1 MIQKTK
7 LLSSYQRSIL
17 MKDIKWLFFDL
28 GSTLVDESEVYKSR
42 CDYAMKQ
49 KGIKYEE
56 FMAKVYEAA
65 KTSPTAI
72 KSASQYYDVILPE
85 WDNSL
90 EKLYAGTKT
99 VLETLSGKY
108 RLGIIANQS
117 LGTQER
123 IDNWG
128 IGNYFE
134 VVIASAEAGCA
145 KPDLEIFNLALEK
158 AGCEPYEAIMVGD
171 RLDNDIAPAK
181 LLGMKTV
188 WVRQGFAKYQ
198 SINNESERPN
208 YIIDDIADI
217 VNVLGE

>member
-1 MIQKTK
+1 MNN
-7 LLSSYQRSIL
+7 
-17 MKDIKWLFFDL
+17 IKWLFFDL
-28 GSTLVDESEVYKSR
+28 GSTLIDESEVYKTR
-42 CDYAMKQ
+42 CDYVIKQ
-49 KGIKYEE
+49 KGIQYEE

-72 KSASQYYDVILPE
+72 KSAAQYYGVILPE
-85 WDNSL
+85 WDNRL

-99 VLETLSGKY
+99 VLEALSGKY
-108 RLGIIANQS
+108 RLGIIANQL

-134 VVIASAEAGCA
+134 VVIASAEAGYA

-158 AGCEPYEAIMVGD
+158 AGCEPYEAIMIGD
-171 RLDNDIAPAK
+171 RLENDIVPAK

-198 SINNESERPN
+198 SINSESERPN

-217 VNVLGE
+217 VNVL

>member
-1 MIQKTK
+1 MN
-7 LLSSYQRSIL
+7 
-17 MKDIKWLFFDL
+17 DIKWLFFDL

-42 CDYAMKQ
+42 CDYAIKQ

-56 FMAKVYEAA
+56 FMSKVYEAA

-72 KSASQYYDVILPE
+72 KSAAQYYDAVLPE
-85 WDNSL
+85 WDNRL
-90 EKLYAGTKT
+90 EKLYAGTKN

-128 IGNYFE
+128 IGNYFD

-158 AGCEPYEAIMVGD
+158 TVCEPYEAMMVGD

-217 VNVLGE
+217 VNVI

>member
-1 MIQKTK
+1 MNN
-7 LLSSYQRSIL
+7 
-17 MKDIKWLFFDL
+17 IKRLFFDL

-42 CDYAMKQ
+42 CDYAIKQ

-56 FMAKVYEAA
+56 FMSKVYEAA

-72 KSASQYYDVILPE
+72 KSAAQYYDAVLPE
-85 WDNSL
+85 WDNRL
-90 EKLYAGTKT
+90 EKLYAGTKN

-128 IGNYFE
+128 IGNYFD

-158 AGCEPYEAIMVGD
+158 AVCEPYEAMMVGD

-198 SINNESERPN
+198 SINSESERPD

-217 VNVLGE
+217 VNVI

>member
-1 MIQKTK
+1 
-7 LLSSYQRSIL
+7 

-72 KSASQYYDVILPE
+72 KSAAQYYDVILPE

-158 AGCEPYEAIMVGD
+158 AGCEPYESIMVGD

-208 YIIDDIADI
+208 YIINDIADI
-217 VNVLGE
+217 ANVLEG

>member
-1 MIQKTK
+1 MNG
-7 LLSSYQRSIL
+7 
-17 MKDIKWLFFDL
+17 IKWLFFDL
-28 GSTLVDESEVYKSR
+28 GSTLVDESDVCKSR
-42 CDYAMKQ
+42 CDHAMKQ
-49 KGIKYEE
+49 AGIKYDE

-72 KSASQYYDVILPE
+72 KSAAQYYNVILPE
-85 WDNSL
+85 WDHGL
-90 EKLYAGTKT
+90 EKLYAGTKA
-99 VLETLSGKY
+99 VLEALSRKY

-128 IGNYFE
+128 IGSYFE

-145 KPDLEIFNLALEK
+145 KPELKIFNLALEK
-158 AGCEPYEAIMVGD
+158 AGCEPHEAVMVGD

-181 LLGMKTV
+181 QLGMKTV

-198 SINNESERPN
+198 NIEHESERPDHV
-208 YIIDDIADI
+208 IDDIAD
-217 VNVLGE
+217 VVKVFRG

>member
-1 MIQKTK
+1 MNN
-7 LLSSYQRSIL
+7 
-17 MKDIKWLFFDL
+17 IKWLFFDL
-28 GSTLVDESEVYKSR
+28 GSTLIDESEVYKTR
-42 CDYAMKQ
+42 CDYVIKQ
-49 KGIKYEE
+49 KGIQYEE

-72 KSASQYYDVILPE
+72 KSAAQYYGVILPE
-85 WDNSL
+85 WDNRL

-99 VLETLSGKY
+99 VLEALSGKY
-108 RLGIIANQS
+108 RLGIIANQL

-134 VVIASAEAGCA
+134 VVIASAEAGYA

-158 AGCEPYEAIMVGD
+158 AGCEPYEAIMIGD
-171 RLDNDIAPAK
+171 RLENDIVPAK

-198 SINNESERPN
+198 SINSESERPN
-208 YIIDDIADI
+208 YIIDDIDDI
-217 VNVLGE
+217 VSVL

>member
-1 MIQKTK
+1 MIEKNSDLNQFFG
-7 LLSSYQRSIL
+7 
-17 MKDIKWLFFDL
+17 DIKWLFFDR
-28 GSTLVDESEVYKSR
+28 GSTLIDETDVYKSR

-49 KGIKYEE
+49 KNIKPEE

-72 KSASQYYDVILPE
+72 KSAAQYYDVILPK
-85 WDNSL
+85 WAHRM
-90 EKLYAGTKT
+90 EKLYEGTKN

-108 RLGIIANQS
+108 RLGVIANQS
-117 LGTQER
+117 MGTQER

-134 VVIASAEAGCA
+134 VVVASAEAGCA
-145 KPDLEIFNLALEK
+145 KPDLKIFNLALEQ
-158 AGCEPYEAIMVGD
+158 AGCEPDEAIMVGD

-198 SINNESERPN
+198 SINNENERPD
-208 YIIDDIADI
+208 YIVDDIAEL
-217 VNVLGE
+217 VNVL

>member
-1 MIQKTK
+1 MNN
-7 LLSSYQRSIL
+7 
-17 MKDIKWLFFDL
+17 IKWLFFDL
-28 GSTLVDESEVYKSR
+28 GSTLIDESEVYKTR
-42 CDYAMKQ
+42 CDYVIKQ
-49 KGIKYEE
+49 KGIQYEE

-72 KSASQYYDVILPE
+72 KSAAQYYGIILPE
-85 WDNSL
+85 WDNRL

-99 VLETLSGKY
+99 VLEALSGKY
-108 RLGIIANQS
+108 RLGIIANQL

-134 VVIASAEAGCA
+134 VVIASAEAGYA

-158 AGCEPYEAIMVGD
+158 AGCEPYEAIMIGD
-171 RLDNDIAPAK
+171 RLENDIVPAK

-198 SINNESERPN
+198 SINSESERP
-208 YIIDDIADI
+208 II
-217 VNVLGE
+217 